1 MGAFGALGSGN
12 SSSERTAIPAS
23 YLMDMKAGESC
34 KRRGVLPEIQVS
46 SQSRRYRSSSKVRD
60 VRKYVNS

>member
-1 MGAFGALGSGN
+1 
-12 SSSERTAIPAS
+12 
-23 YLMDMKAGESC
+23 MDMKAGESC